1 MRTEFDEQWKDFRR
15 QYEKVKLDLI
25 EEDWT
30 RAHHVWRLLDFEQKT
45 QAMAG
50 IKARLEGGYWTDS
63 TYVPMP
69 EKYLREDRKR
79 PILARGSAAVA
90 RPYTDSH
97 MSLEEQA
104 ERDAR
109 ITRERRERYG
119 IA

>member
-25 EEDWT
+25 EEDWI
-30 RAHHVWRLLDFEQKT
+30 RAHHAWRVLDFEQKT
-45 QAMAG
+45 QALIG
-50 IKARLEGGYWTDS
+50 IKVRLEGGYWMES

-79 PILARGSAAVA
+79 PVLARGSQSK
-90 RPYTDSH
+90 PYTDSH

-104 ERDAR
+104 DRDAR
-109 ITRERRERYG
+109 ITAERREKYG